1 MITRSLRHRLIV
13 LLLAVLA
20 PTSLILAL
28 VAYQHSVREVDT
40 LFDHQLEQVAATFF
54 LLDLSQLQIAIDA
67 PGFQHF
73 DDDDAFVAQLWSAEG
88 NVLMRNEFSPQIP
101 FNPHP
106 PRMQTLELEHE
117 NWRVFRVQEPV
128 SGRWLAVA
136 RPLHERDAL
145 VAGLAAGLV
154 LPWLM
159 SLLLLVGLIWWA
171 VGRGLAPL
179 TELSQQIAS
188 RRPDDLMPVAVDATP
203 LEAAV
208 LVSEINLLLTR
219 VTGALENERR
229 FTADAAHELR
239 TPLAAIRAQVEV
251 AAAESDAEI
260 RQHAL
265 RQAEKGVA
273 RATRLTEQLL
283 TLARLDHLDAVPDT
297 GECDLVALAREELTD
312 VTGRALA
319 AGVDIAL
326 EGGDGLVHG
335 SAELLCLAL
344 RNLIDNALAHTPTGG
359 CVTVSVTR
367 DTTGVCLQV
376 QDSGEGLPAAEL
388 SRLGER
394 FFRAGSRR
402 PGSGLGLSIVR
413 RIVVLHGGS
422 LVFHTKPGLCA
433 QLRFPPH
440 D

>member
-1 MITRSLRHRLIV
+1 MITRSLRYRLIV
-13 LLLAVLA
+13 LLLGVLA
-20 PTSLILAL
+20 PTSLLLAL
-28 VAYQHSVREVDT
+28 VAYQRSVREVDT
-40 LFDHQLEQVAATFF
+40 LFDHQLEQVAATLF
-54 LLDLSQLQIAIDA
+54 LLDLSQLQIAMDA

-73 DDDDAFVAQLWSAEG
+73 DDDDAFVAQLWSADG
-88 NVLMRNEFSPQIP
+88 TVLMRNEFAPQIP

-106 PRMQTLELEHE
+106 PRKQTIEIDRE

-128 SGRWLAVA
+128 SGRWLGVA
-136 RPLHERDAL
+136 RPLHERDTL
-145 VAGLAAGLV
+145 VANLAAGLV

-159 SLLLLVGLIWWA
+159 SLLLSVGLIWWA

-179 TELSQQIAS
+179 TELSQQIAG
-188 RRPDDLMPVAVDATP
+188 RRPDDLAPVSVDATP
-203 LEAAV
+203 LEASA

-219 VTGALENERR
+219 VKGALENERR

-251 AAAESDAEI
+251 AAAESDAEV
-260 RQHAL
+260 RKHAL
-265 RQAEKGVA
+265 QQAEKGVA

-297 GECDLVALAREELTD
+297 GLCDLVILAREELMEFAA
-312 VTGRALA
+312 RAMA

-326 EGGDGLVHG
+326 EGEGGRVRG
-335 SAELLCLAL
+335 SAELLRLAL
-344 RNLIDNALAHTPTGG
+344 RNLIDNALTHTPAGG
-359 CVTVSVTR
+359 CVTVSVMQ
-367 DTTGVCLQV
+367 DAAGVCLTV
-376 QDSGEGLPAAEL
+376 QDSGEGLPAVEL
-388 SRLGER
+388 GRLGER

-422 LVFHTKPGLCA
+422 LGFHSQSGLSA
-433 QLRFPPH
+433 QLRFPPQL
-440 D
+440 